1 MMKRYRQKENQWN
14 KIPFSKRTDIIN
26 NLFKPIKDE
35 EKIKQDGEHI
45 KEFEDCYKSD
55 S

>member
-1 MMKRYRQKENQWN
+1 MKKYKAKENPWA
-14 KIPFSKRTDIIN
+14 KIPFNKRTDIIN

-35 EKIKQDGEHI
+35 KEFKQDEQHV
-45 KEFEDCYKSD
+45 KEFEDNFKSD